1 MLYFIQE
8 LAKSGKQGFYE
19 GRVAKAIVEIIQRNG
34 GVMDLEDL
42 KSHFTE
48 EVKPIVTNYKV
59 CWRMFYI
66 Y

>member
-1 MLYFIQE
+1 M
-8 LAKSGKQGFYE
+8 GKQGFYE
-19 GRVAKAIVEIIQRNG
+19 GRIAKAIVEVIQSNG

-42 KSHFTE
+42 KSHTTK

-59 CWRMFYI
+59 CWRVFCI